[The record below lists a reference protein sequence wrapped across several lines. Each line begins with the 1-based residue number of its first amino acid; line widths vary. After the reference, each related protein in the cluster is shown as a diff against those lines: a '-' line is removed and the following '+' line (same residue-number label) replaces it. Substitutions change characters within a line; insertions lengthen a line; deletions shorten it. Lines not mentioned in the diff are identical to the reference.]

1 MKKYPGIIYFIVCLQ
16 LLLLATTRFTAWPEM
31 TFWPYLMLNGWLPYQ
46 NIAIAHTPLM
56 LAMLALVYK
65 IVGIGLIQ
73 LKIFTW
79 AIAAVTTIFVFIFSG
94 ADKRQKI
101 AVTSAVAY
109 FVLSFIYQGNGLW
122 FDLMLAP
129 LALLLHKSMTLKR
142 FALSGAIFALMF
154 LTKQT
159 AVWFLPII
167 VYLIITEKSRIQMAL
182 KFIAGFGSIAITF
195 AIVLIILGI
204 PSDFGKWAIEFGI
217 FTLPRLQGQ
226 ISPPAVRQIA
236 YSLLPFSILLF
247 SRKRNLLLWAI
258 AGAMGAFPRFELFHF
273 QPAIPFIALALGD
286 ASSVKQFKHAINLYI
301 FIILIMF
308 AYSFLKDF
316 NQPARFFDDETLAF
330 SKYLD
335 TKTEDYS
342 SVFIVNDWDQIYA
355 LSHTL
360 PASDPFVPHLP
371 WYMNDSVQEEIV
383 NDLKRS
389 QPEYVVHRPFE
400 NSGLSSFRPPIIMNY
415 IYSRYKESGTIN
427 GRVILQRQ

>member
-1 MKKYPGIIYFIVCLQ
+1 MKKYPGIIYFLVCLQ

-56 LAMLALVYK
+56 LAMLTIVYK
-65 IVGIGLIQ
+65 IAGIGLIQ
-73 LKIFTW
+73 LKVFTW
-79 AIAAVTTIFVFIFSG
+79 VLAAATTILVFIFPRV
-94 ADKRQKI
+94 DKRQKI
-101 AVTSAVAY
+101 AVASALAY
-109 FVLSFIYQGNGLW
+109 FLLSFIYQGNGLW

-129 LALLLHKSMTLKR
+129 LALLLYKTITLKR

-167 VYLIITEKSRIQMAL
+167 MYLIITEKSRIQMAF
-182 KFIAGFGSIAITF
+182 KFIAGFGSIAIAF

-204 PSDFGKWAIEFGI
+204 SSDFGKWAIEFGI

-226 ISPPAVRQIA
+226 ISPPAVRQIV

-247 SRKRNLLLWAI
+247 SRKKNLFAWAI

-286 ASSVKQFKHAINLYI
+286 ALSVKRFKHVINLYI
-301 FIILIMF
+301 FIILTMF

-316 NQPARFFDDETLAF
+316 NQPTRFYDNETLAF
-330 SKYLD
+330 SQYLD

-342 SVFIVNDWDQIYA
+342 CVFIINDWDQIYT
-355 LSHTL
+355 LSRTL

-371 WYMNDSVQEEIV
+371 WYMDDRVQEEIV
-383 NDLKRS
+383 NDLKIS
-389 QPEYVVHRPFE
+389 QPKYVVHRPFE
-400 NSGLSSFRPPIIMNY
+400 GSGLSSFRPEILMNY